1 MIRYVLLIARSGASF
16 AVNSSTTGY
25 TEAIFVLTVPT
36 DRASSDISLQEYIWD
51 FFAGMSS
58 SVVYKDYLLCVVPL
72 SLNIWIFVGT

>member
-36 DRASSDISLQEYIWD
+36 GRASSDISLQEYIWD
-51 FFAGMSS
+51 FVCRHVKP
-58 SVVYKDYLLCVVPL
+58 VVYKDYLLCVVSL